1 MRESLFNMENGE
13 LRFFLG
19 RGGAKILGV
28 WVWGALKNR
37 SEVKG
42 EGVKSD
48 YKTKGLNPE
57 RDLGTI
63 VSKRNNFAI
72 T

>member
-13 LRFFLG
+13 LRSFLG

-48 YKTKGLNPE
+48 YKTKGLNP
-57 RDLGTI
+57 
-63 VSKRNNFAI
+63 
-72 T
+72 

>member
-13 LRFFLG
+13 LRFFWG
-19 RGGAKILGV
+19 RGGGAKILGV

-42 EGVKSD
+42 EGAKSD
-48 YKTKGLNPE
+48 YKTKGLNP
-57 RDLGTI
+57 
-63 VSKRNNFAI
+63 
-72 T
+72 

>member
-1 MRESLFNMENGE
+1 MRESLFNMANGE

-28 WVWGALKNR
+28 SVWGALKNR

-48 YKTKGLNPE
+48 YKTKGLNP
-57 RDLGTI
+57 
-63 VSKRNNFAI
+63 
-72 T
+72 